1 MTDGLVSII
10 TSTYNSGNY
19 IAKAI
24 ESVQAQTYTNWE
36 MVITDDCSTDDGPDI
51 VRHYAASDPR
61 IRLLQLDANSG
72 PGVSRNN
79 SILNANGRYIAFL
92 DSDDI
97 WMPDKL
103 QLQLELMS
111 QTGCAMVY
119 SSYLTCNED
128 NIVTG
133 MVKCRHH
140 VRYWRMVCDNV
151 VGFLTMMYDRAK
163 CGTMLLPE
171 IRKRQDWALNMAVLK
186 KCRVAYGYTKDPL
199 AVYRVRTGSVS
210 RDKISLVKYNIGIYN
225 QVLGYPMPIAILVFF
240 FIFMPF
246 YFGKKLINFVK
257 TLFLPVKGMDIRKLL
272 SSRKSDK

>member
-51 VRHYAASDPR
+51 VRSYAASDPR

-171 IRKRQDWALNMAVLK
+171 IRKRQDWALFLTIMKECKHAYAITEPLAYYRHSDDSVSSKKLKLVRFNAKVYKQVFGYNTLEAYAYLFFVFMPTYTKKVLSNKMHSIDYLK
-186 KCRVAYGYTKDPL
+186 KHR
-199 AVYRVRTGSVS
+199 
-210 RDKISLVKYNIGIYN
+210 
-225 QVLGYPMPIAILVFF
+225 
-240 FIFMPF
+240 
-246 YFGKKLINFVK
+246 
-257 TLFLPVKGMDIRKLL
+257 
-272 SSRKSDK
+272 